1 MPKTARDVALDESNC
16 NQPFA
21 EAVESEVTSQYHLLA
36 LFAQMYMDQQREEQ
50 IRRKHVLLETLT
62 ADPDNAVARDEL
74 NELELELASPVYE
87 PLKSFGKR
95 AEAIERAKKRLS
107 EFKVV
112 GLQRPTEA
120 NDREM
125 CE

>member
-1 MPKTARDVALDESNC
+1 MSKTARDVALDESNR

-21 EAVESEVTSQYHLLA
+21 EAIESEVTSQYHLLA
-36 LFAQMYMDQQREEQ
+36 LFAQMYMDQQREKQ
-50 IRRKHVLLETLT
+50 LHRRHALLETLT
-62 ADPDNAVARDEL
+62 ANPDDAVARDEL

-95 AEAIERAKKRLS
+95 AEAIERAKQRLA

-112 GLQRPTEA
+112 GIQRPAET
-120 NDREM
+120 ND
-125 CE
+125 